1 MEWAEHPERAP
12 EIFIVTVMII
22 SRGHDRVEEV
32 QEEEEEMFL
41 VAEEEMPLEAEED
54 LIDHHLAIPET
65 EVEVLKINPI
75 HPSDQ
80 DLETIPTLILKI
92 NVLLL

>member
-1 MEWAEHPERAP
+1 MEWAEHPELAQG
-12 EIFIVTVMII
+12 IFVISVTEI
-22 SRGHDRVEEV
+22 SRGHTRVEEV
-32 QEEEEEMFL
+32 QEEEEEMLL
-41 VAEEEMPLEAEED
+41 VAEEETPLEAEED
-54 LIDHHLAIPET
+54 LIDHHLAISET
-65 EVEVLKINPI
+65 EMEVLKINLI